1 MGCSWP
7 QDMFIQNKLLAG
19 SGTGSKDARQVP
31 RGVQLSPVF
40 SMILAGSAARA
51 RAEPDKSQRGC
62 SRPQARSLSMECQAD
77 KVASRARQVANGVQS
92 QPQDDGHNRVTSNSR
107 YSQPVLPA
115 CPPPSQ
121 LLRKGCEIKGDR
133 GLVGPVAFSDLVVA
147 NQVWATTGM
156 LEPSSHSFP
165 PHTHTHSRSHLHTHI
180 HAPTLAYTHS
190 RILTLAHTH
199 SRTYTWHTHI
209 HAPTLAYTHSRI
221 LTLAHTHSRTYTWHT
236 HIHACSHLHTH
247 SHMLTHINTPTY
259 TQHTCPHSYPPS
271 CLTAAGPHTCRTAE
285 PDLSAGLLY
294 ICSLVALAGELGR
307 LPSTHELVDSGVQAF
322 NSSEDTPTSGA
333 HAVLDKLQPPEQES
347 STSRQWISVGVGL
360 PALPQKVIDRIRANE
375 YIDFTELPPAKGK
388 SSHWRGK

>member
-147 NQVWATTGM
+147 NQAWATTGM

-209 HAPTLAYTHSRI
+209 HAPTLAYTHSCTMYTHTCTHTFTHLHLAYTYSRM
-221 LTLAHTHSRTYTWHT
+221 LTLAYTFTHAHTHKYT
-236 HIHACSHLHTH
+236 HIH
-247 SHMLTHINTPTY
+247 
-259 TQHTCPHSYPPS
+259 
-271 CLTAAGPHTCRTAE
+271 
-285 PDLSAGLLY
+285 
-294 ICSLVALAGELGR
+294 
-307 LPSTHELVDSGVQAF
+307 STHMPSF
-322 NSSEDTPTSGA
+322 ISSLLSYRCW
-333 HAVLDKLQPPEQES
+333 
-347 STSRQWISVGVGL
+347 STYMPDG
-360 PALPQKVIDRIRANE
+360 
-375 YIDFTELPPAKGK
+375 
-388 SSHWRGK
+388 